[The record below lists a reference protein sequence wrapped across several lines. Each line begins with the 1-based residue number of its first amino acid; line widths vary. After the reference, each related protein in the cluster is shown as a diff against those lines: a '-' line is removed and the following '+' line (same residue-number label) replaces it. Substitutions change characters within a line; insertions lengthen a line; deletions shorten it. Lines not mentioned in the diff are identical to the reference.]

1 MGEQKRRY
9 MVRDGVA
16 RTSIV
21 DDEAPDR
28 LVVHT
33 QQDLEP
39 ILDGIARDREIMP
52 HGTNKLAARL
62 PMVIVENLIERGIYG
77 DEDRFPRLVK
87 FERGNPLENL
97 EGTSLMCGFGIGT
110 IFQVA
115 IFVVVVLV
123 VLALLRILLGDWFA
137 GITATPYWNV
147 IQIVIGGV
155 VAIVI
160 LIFLWRLA
168 ECAGV
173 FGRVGL
179 LEIWHV

>member
-1 MGEQKRRY
+1 
-9 MVRDGVA
+9 
-16 RTSIV
+16 
-21 DDEAPDR
+21 
-28 LVVHT
+28 
-33 QQDLEP
+33 
-39 ILDGIARDREIMP
+39 
-52 HGTNKLAARL
+52 
-62 PMVIVENLIERGIYG
+62 
-77 DEDRFPRLVK
+77 
-87 FERGNPLENL
+87 
-97 EGTSLMCGFGIGT
+97 MCGFGIGT

-115 IFVVVVLV
+115 IFVIVVLV

-173 FGRVGL
+173 VGRVGL
-179 LEIWHV
+179 LSAGLA